1 MSATLT
7 ISEPKKWGV
16 SFIGKL
22 AQGWPYTPNIPFANY
37 VPEPNSGRKPW
48 QNNVNM
54 RHHKDLDLGKFNV
67 VLFVKAYNL
76 FDSRSE
82 RYVFNDTGRSGY
94 TFVNRSSQETEA
106 FKQHYGEPGIHTW
119 EEYQN
124 RPNYYSAPRS
134 VQAGLSVEF

>member
-1 MSATLT
+1 
-7 ISEPKKWGV
+7 
-16 SFIGKL
+16 
-22 AQGWPYTPNIPFANY
+22 
-37 VPEPNSGRKPW
+37 
-48 QNNVNM
+48 M
-54 RHHKDLDLGKFNV
+54 RLHKDLDLGKFNV
-67 VLFVKAYNL
+67 ILFVKAYNL